1 MARCV
6 SRLRFS
12 IAATTS
18 LFVVGTLLGG
28 ATSASAQSRNV
39 YRMAPYDVQPMYGA
53 QPTISATNFWQYD
66 PFSVGYNLLGG
77 YRPIYSGARQAVGH
91 EIIYTEPNGNGYVYR
106 PVYAPSP
113 GYRYSQGGALIV
125 EYPGRYPNS
134 VNPTMPFA
142 PPMKQPLI
150 EELPVPAMPRRVGP
164 REF

>member
-1 MARCV
+1 MTA
-6 SRLRFS
+6 
-12 IAATTS
+12 
-18 LFVVGTLLGG
+18 LFVIGVLLGG
-28 ATSASAQSRNV
+28 TTPASAQSRSV
-39 YRMAPYDVQPMYGA
+39 YRMDPYDVQPMYGA

-77 YRPIYSGARQAVGH
+77 YRPVYSGARQSVGH

-125 EYPGRYPNS
+125 EYRRRYPDS

-142 PPMKQPLI
+142 PLLEERPI
-150 EELPVPAMPRRVGP
+150 EELPVPVAPRRSGP